1 MLLKTTD
8 AVPPTTRARSS
19 VKNPAKLAVGRKERA
34 LRGALQWR
42 KSNSSRLKI

>member
-34 LRGALQWR
+34 LRALQWR